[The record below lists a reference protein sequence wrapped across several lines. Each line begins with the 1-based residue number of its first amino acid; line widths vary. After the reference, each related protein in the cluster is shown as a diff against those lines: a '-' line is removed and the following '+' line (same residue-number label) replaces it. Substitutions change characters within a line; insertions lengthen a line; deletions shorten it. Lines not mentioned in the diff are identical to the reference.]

1 MYGFVMKHVRKG
13 RKMPEHSETPNRWF
27 TLPREIRDQ
36 IYREV
41 LCNRYLIHWPSR
53 WKRGKAVHNDYR
65 PLFWFRGRHVHW
77 MGMFWSG
84 HLWMRKRPLFW
95 ADIALLLTS
104 KAICQEATEIMY
116 EGSLFCV
123 YVGQRSERF
132 YRITPLPSPQ
142 MSSRIQ
148 HLEVGTCVCDTLDFT
163 ATETW
168 FENFNATDIKR
179 NTCRISF
186 PCYYC
191 LVWCD
196 SHAPFFRA
204 CQSLVGFET
213 VEVALELL
221 YIDAGEEEELLEIYR
236 SMREDFQAALEP
248 HLGPSRSLD
257 FENVFA
263 LEFHPRK
270 HLEDVQAAL
279 SKAGA
284 QALVLKE
291 DIGSGGAGTAS

>member
-1 MYGFVMKHVRKG
+1 
-13 RKMPEHSETPNRWF
+13 
-27 TLPREIRDQ
+27 
-36 IYREV
+36 
-41 LCNRYLIHWPSR
+41 
-53 WKRGKAVHNDYR
+53 
-65 PLFWFRGRHVHW
+65 
-77 MGMFWSG
+77 
-84 HLWMRKRPLFW
+84 
-95 ADIALLLTS
+95 
-104 KAICQEATEIMY
+104 MY

-132 YRITPLPSPQ
+132 YRMTPLPSPQ
-142 MSSRIQ
+142 MLSRIQ

-163 ATETW
+163 AIETW
-168 FENFNATDIKR
+168 FKNFNTTNIKR
-179 NTCRISF
+179 NTCHISF

-191 LVWCD
+191 LVWCN
-196 SHAPFFRA
+196 SHAPFFQA
-204 CQSLVGFET
+204 YQSLVGFET
-213 VEVALELL
+213 VDVTLELL
-221 YIDAGEEEELLEIYR
+221 CIDADEEEELLEIYR